1 MSQTASS
8 LSTRTIR
15 QSSWWK
21 RNQQKLTPII
31 FLAPGLL
38 FFVVYV
44 IWPIISSL
52 TISLYQ
58 WDGLSPKTFLGLENY
73 IMLFDDAYFYVEL
86 WNNVK
91 WLVCFMLAVPVGLG
105 LAIFLN
111 QTIFGIRIVKSL
123 FFFPFVISQVVIGLI
138 FTWFYRPDYG
148 VIAPFLNLI
157 GLEGWSILADEDYAT
172 YGIIFAGL
180 YPQIAYCMILYLTG
194 LNNINSDQIEAGRMD
209 GAKSFSLFWNIV
221 LPQLRPATFLAIVVT
236 VIGALRSFD
245 MVAIMTQGGPWGSTN
260 VLAYYM
266 FEQALSEYGYRMGY
280 GSAIA
285 AILFTIMM
293 FYIVFFI
300 YRMYQNEK
308 KGL

>member
-1 MSQTASS
+1 MNQTASPI
-8 LSTRTIR
+8 STRAIR
-15 QSSWWK
+15 QSTWWK
-21 RNQQKLTPII
+21 RNQQKLTPLI
-31 FLAPGLL
+31 FLTPGLI
-38 FFVVYV
+38 FFTVYV

-52 TISLYQ
+52 SISLYQ
-58 WDGLSPKTFLGLENY
+58 WDGLSPKTFIGLENY
-73 IMLFDDAYFYVEL
+73 IMLFDDEYFYVAL

-91 WLVCFMLAVPVGLG
+91 WLVCFMLAVPIGLG

-111 QTIFGIRIVKSL
+111 QTIFGIRVIKSL

-157 GLEGWSILADEDYAT
+157 GLEGWSILADEDFAT
-172 YGIIFAGL
+172 YGIIFAGI

-260 VLAYYM
+260 VL
-266 FEQALSEYGYRMGY
+266 LSL
-280 GSAIA
+280 IH
-285 AILFTIMM
+285 I
-293 FYIVFFI
+293 
-300 YRMYQNEK
+300 
-308 KGL
+308 

>member
-8 LSTRTIR
+8 LSTRTIP

-58 WDGLSPKTFLGLENY
+58 WDGLSPKTFIGLENY
-73 IMLFDDAYFYVEL
+73 IMLFDDEYFYAAL

-111 QTIFGIRIVKSL
+111 QTIFGIRVVKSL

>member
-58 WDGLSPKTFLGLENY
+58 WDGLSPKTFIGLENY
-73 IMLFDDAYFYVEL
+73 IMLFDDEYFYVAL

-111 QTIFGIRIVKSL
+111 QTIFGIRVVKSL

-194 LNNINSDQIEAGRMD
+194 LNNIN
-209 GAKSFSLFWNIV
+209 
-221 LPQLRPATFLAIVVT
+221 
-236 VIGALRSFD
+236 
-245 MVAIMTQGGPWGSTN
+245 
-260 VLAYYM
+260 
-266 FEQALSEYGYRMGY
+266 
-280 GSAIA
+280 
-285 AILFTIMM
+285 
-293 FYIVFFI
+293 
-300 YRMYQNEK
+300 
-308 KGL
+308 